1 MGTKR
6 PPPPKEAPAFPKN
19 SVAHLPIR
27 PPYPPMEARQVATI
41 PDGAEWQ
48 YEPKWDGFR
57 CLAFRDENEVTL
69 QSKSGRPLGRYFPEI
84 VAAMQK
90 LPFKTIVLDGELVVP
105 LKDRLSFE
113 ELQMR
118 LHPAASRVK
127 KLSEA
132 HPARFVVFDLLVDAK
147 GADQSAR
154 PLRERRPAL
163 EKLLADLS
171 AHPNLQLSPATTD
184 LRQAQRWLSR
194 AGGDLDGI
202 IAKRLDF
209 PYGSGNRDGMV
220 KVKNIR
226 TVDCVVG
233 GFRYGEESD
242 LVGSLLLGLYDD
254 KGLLHHVGFTS
265 AFADED
271 KAALTR
277 QLNKLIKPPGFTGD
291 APGGPSRWS
300 TRRSAEWQPLD
311 PKLVVEVTYDH
322 VTGGRFRHGTDL
334 VRWRPEKAPKQCELS
349 QILQPKRKQLAVLK
363 KRRTRI
369 IF

>member
-1 MGTKR
+1 M
-6 PPPPKEAPAFPKN
+6 PPKTPSAKEEAPAFAKN
-19 SVAHLPIR
+19 VVSGLPIR
-27 PPYPPMEARQVATI
+27 PPYPPMEARQVPAI
-41 PDGAEWQ
+41 PIGTEWQ

-57 CLAFRDENEVTL
+57 CLAFRDGDEVIL

-84 VAAMQK
+84 VAAVQK
-90 LPFKTIVLDGELVVP
+90 LPCKKIVVDGELVVP
-105 LKDRLSFE
+105 LNDRLSFE

-132 HPARFVVFDLLVDAK
+132 HPARFVIFDLLVDAA
-147 GADQSAR
+147 GADWSTR
-154 PLRERRPAL
+154 PLQERRPAL
-163 EKLLADLS
+163 EKLFAKLS
-171 AHPNLQLSPATTD
+171 TSYLQLSPATKD
-184 LRQAQRWLSR
+184 FKQAQRWLSR

-202 IAKRLDF
+202 IAKRLDL
-209 PYGSGNRDGMV
+209 PYQSSNRDGMV

-233 GFRYGEESD
+233 GFRYGEKSD
-242 LVGSLLLGLYDD
+242 LVGSLLLGLYDNQ
-254 KGLLHHVGFTS
+254 GLLHHVGFTS

-271 KAALTR
+271 KPALTR
-277 QLNKLIKPPGFTGD
+277 QLKKLIKAPGFTGD

-334 VRWRPEKAPKQCELS
+334 VRWRPDKAPQQCGLS
-349 QILQPKRKQLAVLK
+349 QILQPKRKQLEVLEK
-363 KRRTRI
+363 NARE
-369 IF
+369 

>member
-1 MGTKR
+1 MTPKR
-6 PPPPKEAPAFPKN
+6 SPAKKEAPAFPKN
-19 SVAHLPIR
+19 SVAHLAIR
-27 PPYPPMEARQVATI
+27 PPYPPMEARQVPAI
-41 PDGAEWQ
+41 PVGTEWQ

-57 CLAFRDENEVTL
+57 CLAFRDENEVIL

-84 VAAMQK
+84 VAAIQK
-90 LPFKTIVLDGELVVP
+90 LPLKNIVLDGELVVP
-105 LKDRLSFE
+105 LEDRLSFE

-132 HPARFVVFDLLVDAK
+132 HPARFVIFDLLVDAE
-147 GADQSAR
+147 GGDWSAR
-154 PLRERRPAL
+154 PLRERRSAL
-163 EKLLADLS
+163 EKLFADLPS
-171 AHPNLQLSPATTD
+171 TPHLQLSPATPN
-184 LRQAQRWLSR
+184 LKQAQHWLSR

-202 IAKRLDF
+202 IAKLLDL
-209 PYGSGNRDGMV
+209 PYESGNRDGMV

-233 GFRYGEESD
+233 GFRYGEDSD
-242 LVGSLLLGLYDD
+242 LVGSLLLGLYDE
-254 KGLLHHVGFTS
+254 KGLLNHVGFTS

-271 KAALTR
+271 KPALTR
-277 QLNKLIKPPGFTGD
+277 QLKKLIKPPGFTGD

-311 PKLVVEVTYDH
+311 PRLVVEVTYDH

-334 VRWRPEKAPKQCELS
+334 VRWRPEKAAKQCELS
-349 QILQPKRKQLAVLK
+349 QILQPKRKQLDVLK
-363 KRRTRI
+363 AAARE
-369 IF
+369 